1 MERQRERE
9 SAFCV
14 GHLAGCLIYIYIYIY
29 IYIHI
34 HTTICMCV
42 VCINQYIY
50 IYIYIY
56 TYIHTYTG
64 SQKSSGCTAVQC
76 FGHVAAC
83 CRKLS
88 SSVVGQAT
96 GIRTHESPHQVA
108 HSA

>member
-56 TYIHTYTG
+56 IHTYIHIQDPKRVQAALLFSALGTLLPAVG
-64 SQKSSGCTAVQC
+64 S
-76 FGHVAAC
+76 
-83 CRKLS
+83 
-88 SSVVGQAT
+88 
-96 GIRTHESPHQVA
+96 
-108 HSA
+108 